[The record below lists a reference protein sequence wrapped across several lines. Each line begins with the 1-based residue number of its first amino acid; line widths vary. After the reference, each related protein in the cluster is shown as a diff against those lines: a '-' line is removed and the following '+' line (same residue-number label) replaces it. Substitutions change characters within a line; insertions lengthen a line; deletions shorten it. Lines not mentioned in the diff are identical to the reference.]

1 MITAKG
7 IAEISKAFAAEIIFG
22 SGPVNSDTVSSGS
35 VSSRRNTAHE
45 PDTANMHTSE
55 TCPQRVEI
63 PDAPNL
69 EATTKLPYRNNNES
83 INPTGHNKNR

>member
-1 MITAKG
+1 MTITEIG
-7 IAEISKAFAAEIIFG
+7 ITEINKAFAAEISFD
-22 SGPVNSDTVSSGS
+22 SRTASSVAACSGS

-69 EATTKLPYRNNNES
+69 EATTKLP
-83 INPTGHNKNR
+83 